1 MFQQYK
7 LRQTITTYDGQSFF
21 LIQNFLS
28 VDAMYYVFQYH
39 GSIVIVYNE
48 HWEYQRSVLLP
59 QAPTSSILA
68 NGQIYTSN
76 SNIIKYDKYLNI
88 TAHSN
93 DFSGYRGLY
102 FNSTNGLIYSG
113 DCSRNKIKIFNQSL
127 SLVNSFNITFLP
139 CSITEHNQMIVITDQ
154 TSGFINFYQN
164 NIFITKILTQC
175 GSVKSVLFDD
185 YNHMIVL
192 CETSYVYI
200 YHTNGSYTGISIKGC
215 SSYAYY
221 MNFDSKDRLVLI
233 CSNDIDIYY

>member
-1 MFQQYK
+1 MAAFG
-7 LRQTITTYDGQSFF
+7 TPAEITRLAHSGT
-21 LIQNFLS
+21 LEE
-28 VDAMYYVFQYH
+28 VRDALEDLDDD
-39 GSIVIVYNE
+39 IRDEN
-48 HWEYQRSVLLP
+48 WEYQRSVLLP

-113 DCSRNKIKIFNQSL
+113 DYSRNKIKIFNQSL
-127 SLVNSFNITFLP
+127 SLVNSFNLTFPP

-164 NIFITKILTQC
+164 NIFIL
-175 GSVKSVLFDD
+175 
-185 YNHMIVL
+185 
-192 CETSYVYI
+192 
-200 YHTNGSYTGISIKGC
+200 
-215 SSYAYY
+215 
-221 MNFDSKDRLVLI
+221 
-233 CSNDIDIYY
+233 

>member
-1 MFQQYK
+1 
-7 LRQTITTYDGQSFF
+7 
-21 LIQNFLS
+21 
-28 VDAMYYVFQYH
+28 MYYVFDFY
-39 GSIVIVYNE
+39 SSVAAVYDE
-48 HWEYQRSVLLP
+48 HWDYQRSVLLAQP
-59 QAPTSSILA
+59 PTSSILV
-68 NGQIYTSN
+68 NDQIYALTGDL
-76 SNIIKYDKYLNI
+76 IKYDKYLNI
-88 TAHSN
+88 TARS
-93 DFSGYRGLY
+93 DVFGAYRGLY

-113 DCSRNKIKIFNQSL
+113 DYIRNKIKIFNQSL
-127 SLVNSFNITFLP
+127 SLVNSFDLTFQP
-139 CSITEHNQMIVITDQ
+139 CSITEHNQMMIITDYS
-154 TSGFINFYQN
+154 SGFINFYQN

-175 GSVKSVLFDD
+175 GSVISVLFDD